1 MKKVSAGDAGPL
13 QPGEV
18 RQRVPGETGSF
29 TWSTS
34 ARVRPFFTYD
44 GYKISLGKEGRK

>member
-1 MKKVSAGDAGPL
+1 MTLDRSSRARSASVYP
-13 QPGEV
+13 V
-18 RQRVPGETGSF
+18 RQAV

>member
-1 MKKVSAGDAGPL
+1 MTLDRSSWARSASVYP
-13 QPGEV
+13 V
-18 RQRVPGETGSF
+18 RQAV